1 MLPGTLPMSDDMDLP
16 DYARLLR
23 DAATASAATWA
34 EPMDRRGHDRA
45 VRHLGIAL
53 RDLRIVVAR
62 LAGRFRGSAMVQP
75 EPARSAQAVAVTESM
90 RALAQAWLLLEE
102 VLPAEAVPAHSACVP
117 GDLLCFAARRA
128 AAFRMPATGL
138 DEVTRLLADTLA
150 ALEEGTACLAIGA
163 PQPLAG
169 CLTKVSACLQVA
181 RDQLPNGLL
190 PAVPDVTAR
199 GSRPGSRPGVLSSCR
214 QRGTR

>member
-1 MLPGTLPMSDDMDLP
+1 MSDDMDLP

-75 EPARSAQAVAVTESM
+75 EPARSAQAVAVTASM
-90 RALAQAWLLLEE
+90 QALAQAWLLLEE
-102 VLPAEAVPAHSACVP
+102 VLPAEAVPERNTVTGRATQAQHRMSVAFH
-117 GDLLCFAARRA
+117 LFREAAQA
-128 AAFRMPATGL
+128 PAATGP
-138 DEVTRLLADTLA
+138 TT
-150 ALEEGTACLAIGA
+150 GA
-163 PQPLAG
+163 
-169 CLTKVSACLQVA
+169 V
-181 RDQLPNGLL
+181 
-190 PAVPDVTAR
+190 
-199 GSRPGSRPGVLSSCR
+199 
-214 QRGTR
+214 